1 MKPRK
6 IISGNFAYCTRVSNM
21 WYAMGYRIIKQ
32 KQWSDG
38 KWTIVMELIERD

>member
-6 IISGNFAYCTRVSNM
+6 IISGKFDYVCRQSHI
-21 WYAMGYRIIKQ
+21 WGAMGYRIIKQ

-38 KWTIVMELIERD
+38 KWTIVMERYDD